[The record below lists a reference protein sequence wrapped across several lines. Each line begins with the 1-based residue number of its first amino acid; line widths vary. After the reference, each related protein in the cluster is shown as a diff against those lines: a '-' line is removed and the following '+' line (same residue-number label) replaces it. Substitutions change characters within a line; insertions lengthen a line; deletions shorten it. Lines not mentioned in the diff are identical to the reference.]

1 MAPPDGEPATPGGD
15 ATAVPGRG
23 PSRSFDP
30 TAIDLTDVDLA
41 HLVRSAAG
49 RCSDVPTAALGLARE
64 ATYVTVGL
72 TILGVQRAQ
81 VLRRQLLGD

>member
-1 MAPPDGEPATPGGD
+1 MASPEAGATTPGE
-15 ATAVPGRG
+15 GRA
-23 PSRSFDP
+23 RSFDP
-30 TAIDLTDVDLA
+30 TAIDLTDVDLV

-49 RCSDVPTAALGLARE
+49 RCGDVPASALGLARE
-64 ATYVTVGL
+64 VTYVTVGL